1 MNNNYVPPYYTEA
14 GVDGETGIL
23 LATSSLLADLQACGL
38 HQVKDCITFRQS
50 FSFAATPC
58 NKAGEPFVAANMSND
73 DRKLKK
79 SEVSR
84 LRPEEKKD
92 ILF

>member
-1 MNNNYVPPYYTEA
+1 MPPYYTEA
-14 GVDGETGIL
+14 GVDGETSIL
-23 LATSSLLADLQACGL
+23 LATSGLLADL

-58 NKAGEPFVAANMSND
+58 SKAGEPLAAANLRTSCNE

-79 SEVSR
+79 SEVSQ
-84 LRPEEKKD
+84 LRPEEKRTYLIK
-92 ILF
+92 

>member
-1 MNNNYVPPYYTEA
+1 MNNYVPPYYTEA

-23 LATSSLLADLQACGL
+23 LATSGLLADLQACGL

-58 NKAGEPFVAANMSND
+58 SKAGEPLVAGNVAD

-79 SEVSR
+79 AEVSR
-84 LRPEEKKD
+84 LRPEEKRTYLIK
-92 ILF
+92 